1 MFGAYPPKSLGYCMK
16 IALHDSLHSLN
27 QNIHF
32 ATKLSRT
39 SYENL
44 IEMVSHINQL
54 CFTTFG
60 EKCSFVKFA
69 LKKQSENLFWKMS
82 TKVFCKIS
90 KENHPIYRTFEL
102 LEFLRLYDDI
112 LHFKSLVDSQP
123 QMPYNASE
131 VSDDPCCICLDR
143 EPDTVLPCMH
153 EFCRPCINK
162 WAGFSYQLPS
172 QSSGQGSGSC
182 SSSDINRTQC
192 PICRSTYKN
201 ISTSWELISAKS
213 PKSHRRQIS
222 GIVLRLI
229 SRTGRPSDTFPEVDS
244 DGVTDGN
251 EETSFTVIGHKHNPA
266 ENV

>member
-123 QMPYNASE
+123 QMPY
-131 VSDDPCCICLDR
+131 
-143 EPDTVLPCMH
+143 
-153 EFCRPCINK
+153 
-162 WAGFSYQLPS
+162 
-172 QSSGQGSGSC
+172 
-182 SSSDINRTQC
+182 
-192 PICRSTYKN
+192 PI
-201 ISTSWELISAKS
+201 I
-213 PKSHRRQIS
+213 Q
-222 GIVLRLI
+222 
-229 SRTGRPSDTFPEVDS
+229 
-244 DGVTDGN
+244 
-251 EETSFTVIGHKHNPA
+251 
-266 ENV
+266 

>member
-82 TKVFCKIS
+82 TKVFCKI
-90 KENHPIYRTFEL
+90 NFCGYMTTF
-102 LEFLRLYDDI
+102 
-112 LHFKSLVDSQP
+112 
-123 QMPYNASE
+123 
-131 VSDDPCCICLDR
+131 
-143 EPDTVLPCMH
+143 
-153 EFCRPCINK
+153 
-162 WAGFSYQLPS
+162 
-172 QSSGQGSGSC
+172 
-182 SSSDINRTQC
+182 
-192 PICRSTYKN
+192 
-201 ISTSWELISAKS
+201 STSSHWSTPNPRCRIMQVKCLMTLVASVWIENLILFYPVCMNSADHALTNGES
-213 PKSHRRQIS
+213 PQLQSLYYF
-222 GIVLRLI
+222 VPNRLI
-229 SRTGRPSDTFPEVDS
+229 SSPLIRTPDFTY
-244 DGVTDGN
+244 
-251 EETSFTVIGHKHNPA
+251 TSLHDVKF
-266 ENV
+266 